1 MTSSN
6 ACRSSRCKP
15 IVLAA
20 KLAYDQRHEH
30 CRGVIIVRHDRIEAD
45 LHVRTADAWTRH
57 ELRDASTFPISS
69 TSAHSAISTGTRRS
83 IRKSVDAG
91 GNRRDKP
98 RSIHVICK
106 CDHIT

>member
-30 CRGVIIVRHDRIEAD
+30 CRGVIIVRHDRIEAV

-57 ELRDASTFPISS
+57 ELRDASTRINIPDIVDIGPLDDLYRHTPLYPKIS
-69 TSAHSAISTGTRRS
+69 
-83 IRKSVDAG
+83 
-91 GNRRDKP
+91 
-98 RSIHVICK
+98 
-106 CDHIT
+106 

>member
-45 LHVRTADAWTRH
+45 PHVRTADAWTRH
-57 ELRDASTFPISS
+57 ELRDASTRINIPDIVDIGPLDDLYRHTPLYPKIS
-69 TSAHSAISTGTRRS
+69 
-83 IRKSVDAG
+83 
-91 GNRRDKP
+91 
-98 RSIHVICK
+98 
-106 CDHIT
+106 